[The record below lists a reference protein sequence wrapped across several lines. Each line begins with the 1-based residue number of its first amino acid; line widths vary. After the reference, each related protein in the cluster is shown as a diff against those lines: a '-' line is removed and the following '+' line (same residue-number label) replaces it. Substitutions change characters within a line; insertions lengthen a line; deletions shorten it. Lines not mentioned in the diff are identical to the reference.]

1 MHDIRSL
8 VGRHEH
14 QLQIVCRDALKGPIE
29 DRHKGEDIVCTMHRA
44 MLRRTDDLLR
54 KAPKRAILWEEILPK
69 NHEDLKKY
77 IPFTHMPDEIIDL
90 AQSSQN
96 MQHALLVSYI
106 HKKLAS
112 KSYRSGSVP
121 KHPTICPSDLEVEM
135 DPIEAVLKVLASF
148 DSWVHTTTMVRKP
161 LTLHW
166 DGEPGMVM
174 PGGI

>member
-1 MHDIRSL
+1 
-8 VGRHEH
+8 
-14 QLQIVCRDALKGPIE
+14 
-29 DRHKGEDIVCTMHRA
+29 

-54 KAPKRAILWEEILPK
+54 KAPELAILWEEILPQ
-69 NHEDLKKY
+69 NHADLKKHV
-77 IPFTHMPDEIIDL
+77 PFTHMPDEIIDL

-112 KSYRSGSVP
+112 MSYRSGSIR
-121 KHPTICPSDLEVEM
+121 KHPTICPSNPEM
-135 DPIEAVLKVLASF
+135 AMDATEAALKVLASF
-148 DSWVHTTTMVRKP
+148 DSWVHAITMVRKP